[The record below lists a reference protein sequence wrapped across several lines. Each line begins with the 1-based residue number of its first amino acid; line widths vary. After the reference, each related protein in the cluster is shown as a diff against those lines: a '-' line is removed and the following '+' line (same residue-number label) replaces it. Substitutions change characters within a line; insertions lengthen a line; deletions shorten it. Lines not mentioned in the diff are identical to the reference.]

1 MQCSIDVKNL
11 NKIEAQLQQQSI
23 GLMNPNKDLLT
34 AATFRTIAVKFGLTA
49 TLHHPTLSLNRH
61 TRSADASHNTPHTLI
76 PGSRRTYNCG
86 KVAASAPLLPA
97 SHSPWHQHN
106 SGTKCSP
113 LRAHKVIKF
122 RQKLQTECPRLQT
135 SAGPAQPPVP
145 CHCGGSCSLE
155 ITGPATS
162 AWSRLTRWRERMQ
175 PQCLMLVRPQHTQE
189 THWTILPCCPVPHS

>member
-1 MQCSIDVKNL
+1 
-11 NKIEAQLQQQSI
+11 
-23 GLMNPNKDLLT
+23 MNPNKDLLT

-61 TRSADASHNTPHTLI
+61 TRTDASHNTPHTLI

-86 KVAASAPLLPA
+86 KVAASAPLLPT

-145 CHCGGSCSLE
+145 PVTVEAPAHWRSLPRPPRPGRGSLGGGRGCSR
-155 ITGPATS
+155 S
-162 AWSRLTRWRERMQ
+162 
-175 PQCLMLVRPQHTQE
+175 V
-189 THWTILPCCPVPHS
+189 

>member
-1 MQCSIDVKNL
+1 MQSSWDK
-11 NKIEAQLQQQSI
+11 LQR
-23 GLMNPNKDLLT
+23 
-34 AATFRTIAVKFGLTA
+34 FTIAA
-49 TLHHPTLSLNRH
+49 ALSLNRH
-61 TRSADASHNTPHTLI
+61 TRTDASRSTPHTLI

-86 KVAASAPLLPA
+86 KVAASTPLLPA

-122 RQKLQTECPRLQT
+122 RQKLQTEWPRLQT

-145 CHCGGSCSLE
+145 CHCGGSCSLV

-162 AWSRLTRWRERMQ
+162 AWSRLTRWRERVQ